1 MFRLKEEN
9 EQKKRIHFFTSFL
22 CCALFRF
29 DEKYHQRMNTEWYR
43 CSRIQYIY
51 IYVYIKGQQGE
62 SVIMS
67 MTLASIINE
76 ADAGRCADVS
86 PLAHANQK

>member
-1 MFRLKEEN
+1 MK
-9 EQKKRIHFFTSFL
+9 
-22 CCALFRF
+22 
-29 DEKYHQRMNTEWYR
+29 TEWFAVAEFNI
-43 CSRIQYIY
+43 C
-51 IYVYIKGQQGE
+51 VYIKGQQGE

>member
-1 MFRLKEEN
+1 MK
-9 EQKKRIHFFTSFL
+9 
-22 CCALFRF
+22 
-29 DEKYHQRMNTEWYR
+29 TE
-43 CSRIQYIY
+43 CFAVAEFN